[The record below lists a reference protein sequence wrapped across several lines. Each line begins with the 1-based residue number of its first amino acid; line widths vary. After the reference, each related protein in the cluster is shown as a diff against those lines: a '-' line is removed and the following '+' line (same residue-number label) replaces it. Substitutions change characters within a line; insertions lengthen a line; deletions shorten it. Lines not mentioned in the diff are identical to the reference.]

1 MAVCRLDSLLPN
13 HRGYW
18 ATVYQLNQP
27 QSAIILRLL
36 VSAPAVMVRVCSP
49 LPRESNRQQASFKV
63 WVINPRP
70 LEYWTTTR
78 PPEY

>member
-1 MAVCRLDSLLPN
+1 MAVCLDSLLPN

-36 VSAPAVMVRVCSP
+36 VSTPAVMCLQSAAETKE
-49 LPRESNRQQASFKV
+49 PRAGF
-63 WVINPRP
+63 
-70 LEYWTTTR
+70 L
-78 PPEY
+78 